1 MPNHIPPKAPGTL
14 RAPPEK
20 TPQQAQKRANM
31 PLMRAPPTTLVDHL
45 SSFGIKQGKG
55 SLFTAYGLALEEHL
69 QLAARVSTRR
79 PNPTNPTDRPTQNL
93 TLVTMVLG
101 RLGHYALD
109 AVLIS
114 TILAGMRRSTGL
126 TVRSDRITGENGE
139 MHKWVNKYLGVGE
152 WVLDQSVAFA
162 GTSKYFERTR

>member
-20 TPQQAQKRANM
+20 TPQQAQQRANM
-31 PLMRAPPTTLVDHL
+31 PLMRPLNNLRPPVKRNRAVLTAPPLAGPLLVDL
-45 SSFGIKQGKG
+45 LNLLTFGLWGK
-55 SLFTAYGLALEEHL
+55 
-69 QLAARVSTRR
+69 
-79 PNPTNPTDRPTQNL
+79 
-93 TLVTMVLG
+93 LG